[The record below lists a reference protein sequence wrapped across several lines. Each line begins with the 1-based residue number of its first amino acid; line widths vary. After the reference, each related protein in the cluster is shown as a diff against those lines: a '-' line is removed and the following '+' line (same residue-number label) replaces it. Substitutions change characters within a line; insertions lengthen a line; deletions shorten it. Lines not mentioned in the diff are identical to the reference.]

1 MQIANFIRFDP
12 NAAES
17 VAETSHYILQYASC
31 EVVWQP
37 PHVELLLLVQ
47 VVNVV
52 YY

>member
-12 NAAES
+12 NA
-17 VAETSHYILQYASC
+17 AETSHYILQYASC

-37 PHVELLLLVQ
+37 PHVELLLLLQ